1 MSARGPGRR
10 CPHHVEVVHRQALD
24 ELAELHQE
32 VGGPADVDDGGD
44 DVLVVVP
51 LVVVFVV
58 GVQHLID
65 DVGVLPGHGL
75 AHLGAGV
82 LGADQAADLN
92 EPVEGDAV
100 PLPHVGGLPLDL
112 LQLLLGVID
121 QGGQLVPLRLGDG
134 GGKQIVQLF
143 PHDPGRGVEDVQ
155 KGLVFPVDVG
165 DKVLRA
171 LGQVQDGLQVDDF
184 RTGGLDRGVLTGQHF
199 QIVQVFRAAGLGGL
213 HAGTS
218 FD

>member
-1 MSARGPGRR
+1 M
-10 CPHHVEVVHRQALD
+10 EVVHRQALD

-112 LQLLLGVID
+112 LQLLLGVVD
-121 QGGQLVPLRLGDG
+121 EGGQGVPLGPG
-134 GGKQIVQLF
+134 QAGAEQVVQLF
-143 PHDPGRGVEDVQ
+143 PHHAGGGVEDM
-155 KGLVFPVDVG
+155 
-165 DKVLRA
+165 
-171 LGQVQDGLQVDDF
+171 
-184 RTGGLDRGVLTGQHF
+184 
-199 QIVQVFRAAGLGGL
+199 
-213 HAGTS
+213 
-218 FD
+218 

>member
-1 MSARGPGRR
+1 MSARAPVEDV
-10 CPHHVEVVHRQALD
+10 PHHVEVVHRQALD

-82 LGADQAADLN
+82 LGGYLLAAL
-92 EPVEGDAV
+92 
-100 PLPHVGGLPLDL
+100 H
-112 LQLLLGVID
+112 Q
-121 QGGQLVPLRLGDG
+121 
-134 GGKQIVQLF
+134 
-143 PHDPGRGVEDVQ
+143 
-155 KGLVFPVDVG
+155 PVDG
-165 DKVLRA
+165 NFLPILRKMSLLYHSAHSSFRILYDSDKNVYGVSA
-171 LGQVQDGLQVDDF
+171 DF
-184 RTGGLDRGVLTGQHF
+184 HGGISKD
-199 QIVQVFRAAGLGGL
+199 
-213 HAGTS
+213 
-218 FD
+218 